1 MPTTGNKL
9 HLRCTNSLQPYANK
23 AQQFLILILD
33 LRNKV
38 NLVSQELDCEFN
50 YDLSPILR
58 TFANSFKTSLHDDML
73 AT

>member
-23 AQQFLILILD
+23 AQQFLILTLD

-38 NLVSQELDCEFN
+38 NLASQELDCEFM
-50 YDLSPILR
+50 
-58 TFANSFKTSLHDDML
+58 TFHQFWEHLQIPSKLVFMMIC
-73 AT
+73 